1 MIGGLA
7 TTAHHKDEPTDK
19 KPDVEE
25 PDIPFAEALSIPPQ
39 NVSVAQAAPP
49 APTAP
54 TAPTQSTTTA
64 VPTGAAPS
72 GGVYHIPNLG
82 RQPKSLKCPNCQQ
95 DTQTDVTNQV
105 DAFTFVFCV
114 IIFLLFWPL
123 FWLVGGI
130 ERFVSFLWRCHY
142 VSRVVLVVYA
152 ALCSSSLQS
161 SRSRLSQVP
170 QATGKDPHL
179 LWLSSRMLL
188 QSRHWSRIRL
198 FIIKKDMCFHPF
210 SI

>member
-1 MIGGLA
+1 M
-7 TTAHHKDEPTDK
+7 TVKDEPTDK

-123 FWLVGGI
+123 FWLP
-130 ERFVSFLWRCHY
+130 FVLPPCK
-142 VSRVVLVVYA
+142 A
-152 ALCSSSLQS
+152 AVHVCPKCRKQL
-161 SRSRLSQVP
+161 
-170 QATGKDPHL
+170 GKTPT
-179 LWLSSRMLL
+179 
-188 QSRHWSRIRL
+188 
-198 FIIKKDMCFHPF
+198 CCG
-210 SI
+210 